1 MSTYT
6 NERKS
11 PGIPE
16 SAFIAKGAIVKGDV
30 TLGENCSVWYHATV
44 RADRATITIGDN
56 TNIQDNC
63 VVHVDA
69 GASVH
74 IGNGVTVGHS
84 AIVHGCTVGDNTL
97 VGMGA
102 ILLND
107 CVIGKNC
114 MIGAGTLVTQNTR
127 IPDNSLV
134 LGNPGKVKRTLTAEE
149 IEANRRNAMHYVE
162 EGQNCKEEYK
172 SY

>member
-1 MSTYT
+1 MST
-6 NERKS
+6 NERKT
-11 PGIPE
+11 PTIPA
-16 SAFIAKGAIVKGDV
+16 SAFIAEGAVVRGDV

-56 TNIQDNC
+56 ANIQDNC

-74 IGNGVTVGHS
+74 IGQGVTVGHS

-114 MIGAGTLVTQNTR
+114 IIGAGTLVTQNTR
-127 IPDNSLV
+127 IPDGSLV
-134 LGNPGKVKRTLTAEE
+134 LGNPGKVKRPLTLEE
-149 IEANRRNAMHYVE
+149 IEANRRNALHYVE
-162 EGQNCKEEYK
+162 EGR
-172 SY
+172 SYRENRQ